1 MKYTIKYISNIALN
15 PHSPMISSY
24 FLVTT
29 LHHHRQAECGD
40 AQRAAV
46 SFSRRVPVAVVRA
59 GVAVGSESQAMKYGE

>member
-1 MKYTIKYISNIALN
+1 
-15 PHSPMISSY
+15 MISSY

-59 GVAVGSESQAMKYGE
+59 GVAVGSESQAMKYGEWWITIDGIIVIGWWI